1 MICPKCGFE
10 QPDQPE
16 CARCGVIVGRY
27 KGPALGTAALRP
39 PVLAAPPPLPPPDS
53 TAVMPT
59 LGTVYGDPPPA
70 AAGGG
75 TVYGGPPMSPPARS
89 VSPAP
94 AFGVSRSTFG
104 VGEVLSQT
112 FSVYFANFLPFVV
125 LTAIA
130 LSPLF
135 IVEGYSIAA
144 KTIPGSAA
152 ALVPLLLLLVPAIVC
167 PYIATG
173 AITYGVFQQMRGKDT
188 SIGDCLGR
196 GLSALL
202 PILGLAIVQGLLIG
216 LGLLV
221 CVVPGILLAVRWA
234 VSLPAAVT
242 ERTGV
247 SESMSRSTYLTDG
260 MRWDVFG
267 VLFVLVVLNI
277 GSTLLVTLATARS
290 PILHL
295 LVSGVTSLLVVGL
308 SSTASAVMYY
318 RLRDLKES
326 IDVDQVASVFA

>member
-16 CARCGVIVGRY
+16 CARCGVIVSRY
-27 KGPALGTAALRP
+27 KGPVLGTAMPSLS
-39 PVLAAPPPLPPPDS
+39 PPPEPMAAIP
-53 TAVMPT
+53 V
-59 LGTVYGDPPPA
+59 LGTVYGDPVPA

-75 TVYGGPPMSPPARS
+75 TIYGGPPMSPPAGS
-89 VSPAP
+89 VSAAP

-104 VGEVLSQT
+104 VGEVLGQT
-112 FSVYFANFLPFVV
+112 FSIYFANFLPFVV

-135 IVEGYSIAA
+135 VVEGYGVAA

-152 ALVPLLLLLVPAIVC
+152 SLIPLLLVLVAAAVC
-167 PYIATG
+167 PYLATG

-188 SIGDCLGR
+188 SIGDCLSR
-196 GLSALL
+196 GLSSLL
-202 PILGLAIVQGLLIG
+202 LILGLSIWQGLLIG
-216 LGLLV
+216 LGLIA
-221 CVVPGILLAVRWA
+221 CVVPGIMMAVRWA

-242 ERTGV
+242 ERVGI
-247 SESMSRSTYLTDG
+247 SESMSRSTYLTEG
-260 MRWDVFG
+260 QRWDVFR
-267 VLFVLVVLNI
+267 VLFVLGVLN
-277 GSTLLVTLATARS
+277 GGTTLLVTLATATN
-290 PILHL
+290 PMLHL
-295 LVSGVTSLLVVGL
+295 LLSGVANLLVVGL
-308 SSTASAVMYY
+308 SATGSAVMYY

>member
-16 CARCGVIVGRY
+16 CVRCGVIVSRY
-27 KGPALGTAALRP
+27 KGPVLGTAAP
-39 PVLAAPPPLPPPDS
+39 SPSPAPDPMPAMAAF
-53 TAVMPT
+53 
-59 LGTVYGDPPPA
+59 GTVYGDPVPA

-75 TVYGGPPMSPPARS
+75 TIYGGPPMSPPAGS

-104 VGEVLSQT
+104 VGEVLGQT
-112 FSVYFANFLPFVV
+112 FSIYFANFLPFAL

-135 IVEGYSIAA
+135 ILEGYGAAA
-144 KTIPGSAA
+144 KAVPGSPA
-152 ALVPLLLLLVPAIVC
+152 ALAALALLLVGVAVC

-188 SIGDCLGR
+188 SIGDCLSR

-202 PILGLAIVQGLLIG
+202 PILGLGLLQGLLVG
-216 LGLLV
+216 LASLACL
-221 CVVPGILLAVRWA
+221 VPGIMLAVRWA
-234 VSLPAAVT
+234 VSIPAAVT
-242 ERTGV
+242 ERTDA
-247 SESMSRSTYLTDG
+247 SLSMSRSTDLTDG

-267 VLFVLVVLNI
+267 VLFVIQALNLGSVLV
-277 GSTLLVTLATARS
+277 VTLATARN
-290 PILHL
+290 PILYL
-295 LVSGVTSLLVVGL
+295 LLSGVANLLVVGL
-308 SSTASAVMYY
+308 SATGSAVMYY